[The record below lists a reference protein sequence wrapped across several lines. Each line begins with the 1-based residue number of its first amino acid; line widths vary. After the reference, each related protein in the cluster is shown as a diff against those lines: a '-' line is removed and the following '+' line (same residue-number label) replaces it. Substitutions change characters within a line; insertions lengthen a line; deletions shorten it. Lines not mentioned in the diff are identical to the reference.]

1 MMWLLAC
8 CGHPHRRNDMQGYAD
23 LMDKIEDTVSDQSS
37 NIAPGLDL
45 LHQKH
50 TDKSKG
56 KGKGKGKNKGKGNH
70 KSGGKNK
77 HKHKQEGKNEHKKQN
92 MVEFVN
98 PMAISA
104 DEEQSPTDLD

>member
-1 MMWLLAC
+1 
-8 CGHPHRRNDMQGYAD
+8 MQGYAD

-37 NIAPGLDL
+37 NIAAGLDL

-56 KGKGKGKNKGKGNH
+56 KGKGKGKGNH

-77 HKHKQEGKNEHKKQN
+77 HKHKQEGKNEHKKN

-98 PMAISA
+98 PMATSA

>member
-1 MMWLLAC
+1 
-8 CGHPHRRNDMQGYAD
+8 MQGCAD

-37 NIAPGLDL
+37 NIAAGLDL

-56 KGKGKGKNKGKGNH
+56 KGKSKGRGKGKGKGKGNH

-77 HKHKQEGKNEHKKQN
+77 HKHKQEGKNEHKKKN

-98 PMAISA
+98 PMATSA